1 MGDRDMSDRSRG
13 YFGIGVE
20 RPSKPM
26 NLGNLYRTAH
36 GFGASF
42 VFTLDAHA
50 RVRTA
55 ENGLA
60 AGSDTSKA
68 AESLPLFHYDS
79 LAALN
84 LPEGC
89 TLVGVELTE
98 DAVAL
103 PSFPHPPCAAYVL
116 GAEIYGLSPQTLARC
131 RHVIKIPTK
140 FSLNLATAGAIVM
153 YDRLRCLGRFADRPL
168 HLGGLPGGAGPTARN
183 DPPAD
188 GGTGRPRVLESLLR
202 REQARTGAATVP
214 NETSKG

>member
-1 MGDRDMSDRSRG
+1 MGDRSRG

-20 RPSKPM
+20 RVSKPM

-42 VFTLDAHA
+42 LFTLDAHA
-50 RVRTA
+50 RVRAA
-55 ENGLA
+55 ESELA
-60 AGSDTSKA
+60 VGSDTSKA
-68 AESLPLFHYDS
+68 AENLPLFHYDS
-79 LAALN
+79 LADLN

-89 TLVGVELTE
+89 TLVGVELAD
-98 DAVAL
+98 DAIAL

-168 HLGGLPGGAGPTARN
+168 HLGGIPGGAGPAGKGGSS
-183 DPPAD
+183 PS
-188 GGTGRPRVLESLLR
+188 GGTDRPRVLKDLLR
-202 REQARTGAATVP
+202 REHARTGAATPP
-214 NETSKG
+214 NETLKG